1 MLGVLA
7 IGWGLMAQPL
17 LGASAFAQRRIRTRR
32 PPSKFAPVQQDFF
45 NRYGHREATMSMSRT
60 VWLALLALLVS
71 ALIAPASAQQ
81 PQQKPNIL
89 VIMGDDIGY
98 WNISA
103 YNRGMMGYRT
113 PNIDR
118 IASEGAVFTDYY
130 GQQSCTAGRSAFITG
145 QSPLRTGLLKVGLP
159 GAKEGLSE
167 KDPTIAELLKPQ
179 GYATGQFGKNHLG
192 DRNEFLPTVHGFD
205 EFFGNLYHLNAEDEP
220 EHPDYPKNPTFR
232 AQFGPRGV
240 MKCIATT
247 TDTPGDDPRFG
258 PWGKQRCEDTG
269 PLTKKR
275 METIDQEFLNAS
287 LDFIDR
293 ANRDR
298 KPFFVWFNPS
308 RMHIWTRLKPES
320 QGKTGLGIYPD
331 GMVEHDGQIGEI
343 LKKLDDL
350 GIANNTIVIYTT
362 DNGAETFSWPDGGTT
377 PFRGEKNTNWEGGYR
392 VPAMVRWPGLVP
404 PRTEINDIFSA
415 EDWATTLVAAAGEP
429 EIKSKLLQG
438 YNAAG
443 KSFRV
448 HLDGYDQRDLLARK
462 GGPNQRREFFYW
474 TDDGNLAG
482 LRYDHWKAGFLEQKA
497 HGFAV
502 WAQPMVQ
509 LRLPMLFN
517 LRSDPFERAQHEA
530 GDYVR
535 WFVEHAF
542 VLVPAQAIVGQHI
555 ASFQQFPPRQRP
567 GSFSVEQAM
576 EKLRNPPTSN

>member
-1 MLGVLA
+1 M
-7 IGWGLMAQPL
+7 
-17 LGASAFAQRRIRTRR
+17 
-32 PPSKFAPVQQDFF
+32 
-45 NRYGHREATMSMSRT
+45 NMSRY
-60 VWLALLALLVS
+60 VWCSLLVS
-71 ALIAPASAQQ
+71 LAATMVAGAPVSAQ
-81 PQQKPNIL
+81 QQKPNIL

-118 IASEGAVFTDYY
+118 IANEGAIFTDYY
-130 GQQSCTAGRSAFITG
+130 GQQSCTAGRAAFITG
-145 QSPLRTGLLKVGLP
+145 QSPMRTGLLKVGLP
-159 GAKEGLSE
+159 AAKEGLSE

-179 GYATGQFGKNHLG
+179 GYSTGQFGKNHLG

-220 EHPDYPKNPTFR
+220 EHPDYPKSPGFK

-240 MKCIATT
+240 MKCVATA
-247 TDTPGDDPRFG
+247 TDTPGDDSRFG

-275 METIDQEFLNAS
+275 METIDEEFLKAS
-287 LDFIDR
+287 IDFIDR
-293 ANRDR
+293 ANRDG

-331 GMVEHDGQIGEI
+331 GMVEHDGQIGQ
-343 LKKLDDL
+343 LLRKLDDL

-429 EIKSKLLQG
+429 DIKNKLLQG
-438 YNAAG
+438 YSAAG

-462 GGPNQRREFFYW
+462 RSEQAPRILLLDRRRQPRRPSVRPVEGGVHGTEGARLRRLGAA
-474 TDDGNLAG
+474 DGAAAFAG
-482 LRYDHWKAGFLEQKA
+482 VVQSALGPIRTGAARGGRLCAVVRGARLRARPG
-497 HGFAV
+497 AV
-502 WAQPMVQ
+502 DRGAAS
-509 LRLPMLFN
+509 RKLP
-517 LRSDPFERAQHEA
+517 A
-530 GDYVR
+530 
-535 WFVEHAF
+535 
-542 VLVPAQAIVGQHI
+542 VPAAPE
-555 ASFQQFPPRQRP
+555 ARQLLDRTGHGEAEKP
-567 GSFSVEQAM
+567 AVEQLEHVRM
-576 EKLRNPPTSN
+576 SSNRCGQQTSV